1 MIYLHNSS
9 KSTFRHMNIDLGS
22 HIFLGVQV
30 ILCYLTAVLSIQTS
44 SWILVPQN
52 NSFLHIV
59 MTLFLDLEHLKVF
72 LVISKCLLGKYFFWE
87 AFLGKS
93 PLSPVCVS
101 WKYLRDRYSCESA
114 FWTKYDKLRSE
125 SAVSILLD
133 EHVLWLY
140 CTMIILTNDAPYFKY
155 KCTSSVSRTTR

>member
-1 MIYLHNSS
+1 MLFDCSFKHSDFILDPGAPEQFFPSYSDDIISGLGTF
-9 KSTFRHMNIDLGS
+9 KSFPSYIKMPIG
-22 HIFLGVQV
+22 
-30 ILCYLTAVLSIQTS
+30 
-44 SWILVPQN
+44 
-52 NSFLHIV
+52 
-59 MTLFLDLEHLKVF
+59 KVF
-72 LVISKCLLGKYFFWE
+72 LLGGFPRKV
-87 AFLGKS
+87 ATGTSLRI
-93 PLSPVCVS
+93 L
-101 WKYLRDRYSCESA
+101 KYLRDRYSCESA